1 MLLSFLSGG
10 DGTFARWHGIYYQHK
25 NFTRHKYMSRALIG
39 TYARRIWE
47 DLGPGFSE
55 RVYHN
60 AMEVCL
66 RKGFIAYETERVIPI
81 TFDGH
86 TLGNMRADLIV
97 DQRLIVELKSVR
109 AIKDEHRVQTRLYL
123 KLLGLSD
130 ALLVNFPTSA
140 AIEPE
145 IEQVSYTI

>member
-1 MLLSFLSGG
+1 M
-10 DGTFARWHGIYYQHK
+10 A
-25 NFTRHKYMSRALIG
+25 RALIG
-39 TYARRIWE
+39 TYARRIWN

-66 RKGFIAYETERVIPI
+66 RKGCIPYETERVIPI
-81 TFDGH
+81 TFEGH

-130 ALLVNFPTSA
+130 ALIVNFPTASA
-140 AIEPE
+140 SEPE
-145 IEQVSYTI
+145 IEHVSYTI

>member
-1 MLLSFLSGG
+1 M
-10 DGTFARWHGIYYQHK
+10 A
-25 NFTRHKYMSRALIG
+25 RALIG
-39 TYARRIWE
+39 TFARRIWE
-47 DLGPGFSE
+47 DMGPGFSE

-66 RKGFIAYETERVIPI
+66 RKSFIPYETERVIPI
-81 TFDGH
+81 TFEGH

-123 KLLGLSD
+123 KLLGLSE
-130 ALLVNFPTSA
+130 ALLINFPTA
-140 AIEPE
+140 MATEPE
-145 IEQVSYTI
+145 IEHVSYTI